1 MIRDSE
7 WFTEEADELLDKWSS
22 EDTEMEYPDYL
33 MKYASEKTKKYYI
46 DRVNYRKK
54 CWRNHFAFNHIL

>member
-22 EDTEMEYPDYL
+22 EDIGMEYPDYL
-33 MKYASEKTKKYYI
+33 LKYAGKKQSSLTLI
-46 DRVNYRKK
+46 ASVTEKK
-54 CWRNHFAFNHIL
+54 CWEN